1 MKQTIKLNVSQLLIF
16 AILCLFLTIFNIK
29 YAQST
34 QFEYQST
41 QQIAQDDND
50 YDPQMERLYCREID
64 SLVYSY
70 NLEIDAD
77 SFDIGNAFQMEEAA
91 FKLIGDKFYTWKNT
105 QSKYAWDYQA
115 MIARC
120 CY

>member
-1 MKQTIKLNVSQLLIF
+1 MEKTHKQDLLCAGIF
-16 AILCLFLTIFNIK
+16 IFLGTLFAFLSA
-29 YAQST
+29 YSAQST
-34 QFEYQST
+34 QIKYQST
-41 QQIAQDDND
+41 QQIVQNDND
-50 YDPQMERLYCREID
+50 YDPQMEELYCREID

-70 NLEIDAD
+70 GLEIDAD
-77 SFDIGNAFQMEEAA
+77 SFDIENAWQMEEAA
-91 FKLIGDKFYTWKNT
+91 FKLLGDKFYTWKNT